1 MYTQYYYDL
10 VCWPPS
16 RFLILA
22 LGIRAYVGSTPVTT
36 DNAWKVASMHFG
48 NASAADSIAHIVCFS
63 PKNEKCL
70 GEEATHHLFL
80 FLAVSGVSVWVT
92 QHCWLSLHCWAGQC
106 LWGSSGQH
114 WTTVRWLL
122 LLFCFCFFFIC
133 LLFTMWAGILLP
145 VISFSFSVV
154 LTAVPL
160 QLDIE
165 RWVWN
170 IV

>member
-1 MYTQYYYDL
+1 MFAGHRQGFWYL
-10 VCWPPS
+10 H
-16 RFLILA
+16 

-48 NASAADSIAHIVCFS
+48 NASAADSIVHIVCFS

-92 QHCWLSLHCWAGQC
+92 QHCWLPLHCWAGQC

-122 LLFCFCFFFIC
+122 LFFVFCFFLFVC
-133 LLFTMWAGILLP
+133 YSLCEQAYCYRYLSLSVLCWLLFRCSWT
-145 VISFSFSVV
+145 
-154 LTAVPL
+154 
-160 QLDIE
+160 
-165 RWVWN
+165 
-170 IV
+170 